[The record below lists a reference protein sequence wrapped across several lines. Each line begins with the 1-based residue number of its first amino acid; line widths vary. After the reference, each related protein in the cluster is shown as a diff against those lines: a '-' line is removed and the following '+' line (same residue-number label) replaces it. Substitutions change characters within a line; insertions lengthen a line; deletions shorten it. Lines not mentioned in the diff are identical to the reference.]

1 MYVINKTDGSIVAT
15 VNDGVADRTFTDLV
29 LVGKSYAAYGE
40 VINENF
46 VKLMENFS
54 LSTPPTKPI
63 KGQLWY
69 NANASV
75 EKIQVHH
82 DSTVGFKLL
91 NVVNVSATTPD
102 NPVKGDL
109 WYDSGT
115 RQLKFYD
122 ELSIT
127 GNTWVVLGPSYTSSQ
142 GKSGQEIATVSDGV
156 ASHVITKL
164 YDGGDLIAVLSK
176 DAFYPDPSIGA
187 GFSSI
192 ARGLTLSSDAI
203 INGTVE
209 NANRLDGL
217 LAAQFL
223 RSDVDT
229 VGLGTLKVKNDLG
242 LYVGFDDNFH
252 VEADAGGVTL
262 TSMIPDTAL
271 NFNIHDASNANLT
284 ALTIDNIGDATF
296 NYDVYLENLIAN
308 ADIQGNA
315 NAIINGNLDV
325 VTDLTVIGLTT
336 FSNLAVSA
344 NVDVADTLTANV
356 LTSNILV
363 DANAIVANVVS
374 INTVFEDESLNV
386 EGNIR
391 LGGADSIKFI
401 GTGNATVRAD
411 QGNLI
416 IATGGMDRITSDDN
430 GDVLFTGG
438 IYGPYASMDYADIS
452 DVNIIN
458 NVISASLPGDDLRL
472 ESPDGV
478 VSVNELE
485 SDSYVTSPLVDVTST
500 NDSASKVTGAL
511 TVAGGV
517 GIGKNLHVGGQTIFH
532 DDIHMQGVFERVSIE
547 VTIPSGLVDIYTKE
561 GASYFFINGDAGN
574 WGAAITYS
582 ETQELNDVMDV
593 GESIAVCFLVKH
605 GAAPHIF
612 YELKID
618 GVFQDIFWMGYVPD
632 AGNANMIDAY
642 NFLIIKTGDYTWQI
656 LGSLVNFT
664 SVA

>member
-54 LSTPPTKPI
+54 LATPPTKPI

-75 EKIQVHH
+75 EKINVYH
-82 DSTVGFKLL
+82 DSVVGFKLP
-91 NVVNVSATTPD
+91 NVVNVSAVIPD

-109 WYDSGT
+109 WYDSNN

-122 ELSIT
+122 DLSIT
-127 GNTWVVLGPSYTSSQ
+127 GNVWVTLGPSYTSSQ
-142 GKSGQEIATVSDGV
+142 GKSGQEVATVSDGTTN
-156 ASHVITKL
+156 HVITKL
-164 YDGGDLIAVLSK
+164 YDGGDLIAIISK
-176 DAFYPDPSIGA
+176 DAFYPVPSISA
-187 GFSSI
+187 AFSNL
-192 ARGLTLSSDAI
+192 ARGLNLASDAI

-217 LAAQFL
+217 LATQFL

-242 LYVGFDDNFH
+242 LYVGFDDNFRI
-252 VEADAGGVTL
+252 EADAAGVVL
-262 TSMIPDTAL
+262 TSTLLDRAML
-271 NFNIHDASNANLT
+271 FNVHDNGNANIN
-284 ALTIDNIGDATF
+284 ALTLDTYGDATF
-296 NYDVYLENLIAN
+296 TYDVYLENLIAN
-308 ADIQGNA
+308 SDIQGNA

-325 VTDLTVIGLTT
+325 VTDLTVAGLST

-363 DANAIVANVVS
+363 DANAIVANVIS
-374 INTVFEDESLNV
+374 INTVFEDESLNI
-386 EGNIR
+386 EGNIL

-401 GTGNATVRAD
+401 GTGNATVSAD
-411 QGNLI
+411 QGNLTI
-416 IATGGMDRITSDDN
+416 STGGMDRITADDN

-452 DVNIIN
+452 DVTIIGN
-458 NVISASLPGDDLRL
+458 AISALIPGDDLRL
-472 ESPDGV
+472 ESPGGV
-478 VSVNELE
+478 VSVNELV
-485 SDSYVTSPLVDVTST
+485 SDSVVTTPILNVTAT
-500 NDSASKVTGAL
+500 NNSNSIVTGSA
-511 TVAGGV
+511 VIAGGV

-547 VTIPSGLVDIYTKE
+547 VIIPSGLIDIYTKE
-561 GASYFFINGDAGN
+561 GASYFYINGDAGN

-582 ETQELNDVMDV
+582 ETLDLNDVMEV

-618 GVFQDIFWMGYVPD
+618 GVFQDIFWMGYIPD